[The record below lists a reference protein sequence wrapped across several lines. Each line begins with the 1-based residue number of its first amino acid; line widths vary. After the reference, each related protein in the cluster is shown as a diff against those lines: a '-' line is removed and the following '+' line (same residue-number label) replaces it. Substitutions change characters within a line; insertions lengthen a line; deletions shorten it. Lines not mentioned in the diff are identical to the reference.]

1 MPCIRPDLMQPVCLT
16 LIYNV
21 STGAI
26 IDSSVECGV
35 CELQTDFN
43 FTTKNLVIRVP
54 LIVHGILTIN
64 DHFQA
69 SCVTANIT
77 LPE

>member
-1 MPCIRPDLMQPVCLT
+1 MPCIRSDLQQPVCLT
-16 LIYNV
+16 IIYNV
-21 STGAI
+21 STGALV
-26 IDSSVECGV
+26 DSSVECGV
-35 CELQTDFN
+35 CNLETEFD

-54 LIVHGILTIN
+54 LTVHGILTIN

-77 LPE
+77 QP